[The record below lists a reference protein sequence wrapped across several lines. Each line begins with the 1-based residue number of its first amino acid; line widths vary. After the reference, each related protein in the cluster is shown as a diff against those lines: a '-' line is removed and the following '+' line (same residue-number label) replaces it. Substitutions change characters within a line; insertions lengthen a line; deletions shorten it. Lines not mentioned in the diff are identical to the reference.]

1 MHRARALGLSLL
13 PWLLSMS
20 LVAGLGPSGAGRLRE
35 VFRWGQMDFMFP
47 SASARHAALTSGAFQ
62 PANVLPLGL
71 EVWQGRVFVSLP
83 RWKPG
88 IPATLATVPVDAA
101 AGARAASAAGASSSP
116 PLRPYPGW
124 AWHLQSGCDGL
135 TSVFRMAA
143 DPCGRLW
150 VMDSGVED
158 ITQSFKQKCPPQI
171 LVFDL
176 RTDALLWRYVI
187 PEAQTKP
194 GGLFTNIAVDVRAGR
209 CDDAYAYAS
218 DVFRYGLV
226 VYSWREDRS
235 WRVENPLFFPDPL
248 ASKYDVHGVR
258 FRWTDGVFGLALAPE
273 DALGDRLLFFH
284 PLSSFREFAVR
295 TSVLRNESLAG
306 EQTEAF
312 APLGEPRAAERGH
325 ASGAAVDRRGVLF
338 YNLVSRDAVGCWNSR
353 QPAGHRMDLQ
363 GIVAQ
368 DNVTLQFPNDLKV
381 DQERRQSVWVLSNRL
396 HEYLYR
402 KLDPREVNF
411 RILTAPVDA
420 AVRGTVCD
428 PDYVYAPARSNFAS
442 TGCDA
447 NY

>member
-1 MHRARALGLSLL
+1 
-13 PWLLSMS
+13 MS
-20 LVAGLGPSGAGRLRE
+20 ATPSPDDPEGDRMVSAMAEHGREAVAANWRCQGPSG
-35 VFRWGQMDFMFP
+35 
-47 SASARHAALTSGAFQ
+47 
-62 PANVLPLGL
+62 
-71 EVWQGRVFVSLP
+71 
-83 RWKPG
+83 
-88 IPATLATVPVDAA
+88 TVCKQKGVTD
-101 AGARAASAAGASSSP
+101 R
-116 PLRPYPGW
+116 PGW
-124 AWHLQSGCDGL
+124 ALAPPVGCDGL
-135 TSVFRMAA
+135 TSVFRHGA
-143 DPCGRLW
+143 DHAVALW
-150 VMDSGVED
+150 VIG
-158 ITQSFKQKCPPQI
+158 TRRRRHHQSFKQKLPPQVVLFALIPINLPTTFRTARAPQI

-235 WRVENPLFFPDPL
+235 WRVESPLFFPDPL

-295 TSVLRNESLAG
+295 TSA
-306 EQTEAF
+306 EAF

-442 TGCDA
+442 SGCDA